1 MGKTVVILQSN
12 YLPWRGYF
20 DLIHDADIFVF
31 YDDVQ
36 YTVNDWRN
44 RNKIVANNRLM
55 WLTVPVYSDIKKR
68 IDEIGI
74 AGDKYS
80 WQKKHWGTIVQ
91 FYGKAPFFAEYKEW
105 FEEVYV
111 KMTWDRLAVLNQY
124 LIITISRLL
133 GIKTEFVN
141 ARDLAVAG
149 GKTERLV
156 NIVKHFNASTYISGP
171 AAKDYLDED
180 LFYLNNIELR
190 YKDYAGYPQYPQ
202 FQQKFESGVSIID
215 LLFHVGKDAP
225 YYIWEWRNENN
236 PQFTRE

>member
-12 YLPWRGYF
+12 YLPWKGYL

-55 WLTVPVYSDIKKR
+55 WLTVPVYSDIKKS
-68 IDEIGI
+68 IDEICI
-74 AGDKYS
+74 AGDKYN

-91 FYGKAPFFAEYKEW
+91 FYGKAPFFAEYKEK

-111 KMTWDRLAVLNQY
+111 KMEWDRLSDLNQY
-124 LIITISRLL
+124 LIIMISRLL
-133 GIKTEFVN
+133 GIKTKFVN
-141 ARDLAVAG
+141 VRDLAISG

-156 NIVKHFNASTYISGP
+156 NIVNHFNASTYISGP
-171 AAKDYLDED
+171 AAKDYLEEE
-180 LFYLNNIELR
+180 LFYSNNIELR
-190 YKDYAGYPQYPQ
+190 YKEYAGYPQYPQ
-202 FQQKFESGVSIID
+202 FQQQFEHGVSIID

-225 YYIWEWRNENN
+225 YYIWGWRSGN
-236 PQFTRE
+236 FS